1 MSSTDDIDISK
12 NRPTSFSA
20 IPFNSRGTKETM
32 QFSHPLKDV
41 AKSLENNPLFK
52 PSTSPL
58 TGTKDINPPP
68 LPPQHQ
74 LSPPSSTS
82 LSSFPSLPGSTPTGT
97 FPPFPLPPPFSHPFR
112 SPLSLPPPLPS
123 PPNPPLSTTQNVPN
137 RLQPLRLRLLD
148 PDRGHAQAV
157 RADQAAN
164 RRPAPARVLPRLPGD
179 GAAEQVQELDDGLHG
194 AFWVS
199 SPPSWPSFW

>member
-12 NRPTSFSA
+12 NRPTSFSL

-41 AKSLENNPLFK
+41 ANSLENNPLFK

-82 LSSFPSLPGSTPTGT
+82 LSSLPSLPGSTPTGT
-97 FPPFPLPPPFSHPFR
+97 FSPFPLPPPFPH
-112 SPLSLPPPLPS
+112 PLSLSSFPSPTPPP
-123 PPNPPLSTTQNVPN
+123 PPQPPTFNHPKCAKPASTTSPAAA
-137 RLQPLRLRLLD
+137 RPRS
-148 PDRGHAQAV
+148 
-157 RADQAAN
+157 RA
-164 RRPAPARVLPRLPGD
+164 R
-179 GAAEQVQELDDGLHG
+179 
-194 AFWVS
+194 S
-199 SPPSWPSFW
+199 SSAS